1 MPGSIVGGSQAVS
14 DLAQSAPPAR
24 VSHAKHLRAVDTAVR
39 LGLITLAWKLV
50 ECTVSAYAAWTARS
64 PALLAFGS
72 DSVVEL
78 ISALVVLSQWKL
90 QWHRRRQL
98 PEHYAARL
106 AAILLTALA
115 FIVAGAATASLAL
128 HVHPDNSRSG
138 IAITL
143 ASLLI
148 MPLLAQRKRLEARR
162 LGNAALAA
170 DAVQSATCAYL
181 ALLTLLG
188 LAAHALFGIAWFD
201 DLAAFLAI
209 PVLLREARIAW
220 RGHLCAA
227 C

>member
-1 MPGSIVGGSQAVS
+1 MPEV
-14 DLAQSAPPAR
+14 AQPEPPAPITR
-24 VSHAKHLRAVDTAVR
+24 PVSGNAVAFGPGTALS
-39 LGLITLAWKLV
+39 LGLVTLAWKLV
-50 ECTVSAYAAWTARS
+50 ECTVSAYAAWTAHS

-78 ISALVVLSQWKL
+78 ISALVVLSQW
-90 QWHRRRQL
+90 RRGRQL
-98 PEHYAARL
+98 TEQHAARL
-106 AAILLTALA
+106 AALLLTILA
-115 FIVAGAATASLAL
+115 FIVAAAATASLAL
-128 HVHPDNSRSG
+128 HIHPDNSRSG

-143 ASLLI
+143 ASLLV
-148 MPLLAQRKRLEARR
+148 MPLLAHRKRLEARR

-188 LAAHALFGIAWFD
+188 LVAHALLGVAWFD

-220 RGHLCAA
+220 RGHLCAV

>member
-1 MPGSIVGGSQAVS
+1 MPQLTQAAAA
-14 DLAQSAPPAR
+14 DHLASPVPAR
-24 VSHAKHLRAVDTAVR
+24 GLGTALW
-39 LGLITLAWKLV
+39 LGTITLAWKLV
-50 ECTVSAYAAWTARS
+50 ECSVSAYAAYTAHS

-78 ISALVVLSQWKL
+78 ISALVVLSQWTG
-90 QWHRRRQL
+90 QRPISEHR
-98 PEHYAARL
+98 ASRL
-106 AAILLTALA
+106 GGFLLVALA
-115 FIVAGAATASLAL
+115 IIVAAAAGGSLAL
-128 HVHPDNSRSG
+128 HLQPDTSRSG

-148 MPLLAQRKRLEARR
+148 MPTLAHRKRLEARR
-162 LGNAALAA
+162 LGNPALAA

-188 LAAHALFGIAWFD
+188 LVARAAFGIAWFD

-209 PVLLREARIAW
+209 PILLREARIAW
-220 RGHLCAA
+220 RGHLCAV